1 MNNKIKVMSANL
13 SNKIAAGE
21 VVETLMN
28 VVKELVENSI
38 DAESTVIKV
47 DLTESGTKE
56 ISVTDDGVGM
66 TREDA
71 MNCLKRHATS
81 KLYTDEDLFHIETLG
96 FRGEALPSIA
106 SVSKMTIETSNE
118 EEGTIVEVE
127 GGNIVNTSSSHL
139 RKGTKITVKDIFY
152 NTPARLK
159 YLKNLHT
166 ELANISFYL
175 TKMALSRPDI
185 KFVLTNNDKIL
196 LNTDGSGN
204 LLKVINNI
212 YGLEVTKKMIK
223 IEAENS
229 DYDISGYISYP
240 EVNRSSRGFI
250 TLLVNGRYVKNQNV
264 TKAILEAYH
273 TYMMVGK
280 NPIVVL
286 NIEVDPSIIDVN
298 VHPTKMDIKFSK
310 LPELEDLIIKT
321 VSKSLKKLV
330 LIPEIKDEGKVVSNI
345 DKVTTINDELDF
357 KEKIEV
363 KPEYEEITFNLEINE
378 EENKYEEK
386 PGEIQE
392 QLETKRPKKINAVAI
407 IAKTYIIGENEDGMY
422 IIDQHAAHERIN
434 YERIKREVSEEKVE
448 TIDMLVPLKLTFTK
462 DEFIKLNTRKEQI
475 NKIGIEYEE
484 FGINTIVVRK
494 HPKWLNK
501 YYVTETIRKMIEL
514 ILNEEN
520 FQKEKFND
528 HFIATTACRMSIKA
542 HDYISLDEADKLI
555 ETLFATCENPYHC
568 PHGRPVII
576 NYTYYELEKLF
587 KRVV

>member
-1 MNNKIKVMSANL
+1 MNNKIKIMDTNL

-38 DAESTVIKV
+38 DAESHVIKV
-47 DLTESGTKE
+47 DLIESGTKE
-56 ISVTDDGVGM
+56 ISVTDDGIGM
-66 TREDA
+66 TKDDA
-71 MNCLKRHATS
+71 VNSLKRHATS

-106 SVSKMTIETSNE
+106 SVSKMIIETSNE

-127 GGNIVNTSSSHL
+127 GGSIINVSSSHL

-185 KFVLTNNDKIL
+185 KFILTNNDKIL

-223 IEAENS
+223 IEAHNS

-286 NIEVDPSIIDVN
+286 NIEADPSIIDVN

-310 LPELEDLIIKT
+310 LEELEQLIIKT
-321 VSKSLKKLV
+321 INMALKKLV

-345 DKVTTINDELDF
+345 DKVTTINDELYF
-357 KEKIEV
+357 KERPEI
-363 KPEYEEITFNLEINE
+363 KPEYEEVTFDLETNE
-378 EENKYEEK
+378 EETNYEKNEN
-386 PGEIQE
+386 I
-392 QLETKRPKKINAVAI
+392 ETRKLKKINAVAI

-434 YERIKREVSEEKVE
+434 YERIKREVNEEKVE
-448 TIDMLVPLKLTFTK
+448 TMDMLVPLKLTFTK
-462 DEFIKLNTRKEQI
+462 DEFIKLNTKKEQI

-514 ILNEEN
+514 ILNEGD
-520 FQKEKFND
+520 FKKDKFND

-542 HDYISLDEADKLI
+542 HDYISLEEADKLI

-568 PHGRPVII
+568 PHGRPTII